1 MRFDTKLVQSGQRA
15 RSGAGDLIPP
25 VHLAAT
31 YERGPQE
38 PPRYFYGRSE
48 NPTRESLEECLAAL
62 EDARFATVYASG
74 QAAATTVLSLLEP
87 GQRVVAS
94 DDLYAGTHA
103 LLDRLRRYGVDVEYA
118 DLSDPAERERTFAPA
133 RNKGLRPLRCVWVE
147 TPSNPLLKVTDL
159 EAACRLAHDRGALV
173 VVDNTLASPALQQ
186 PLRWAD
192 VSLYST
198 TKFIAGHLDA
208 LGGALVYDDPRL
220 HERFLAYRG
229 VAGNVPGEF
238 ESYLVRRGLKTLSLR
253 VARQVE
259 STAAVVDALQG
270 EPAVGA
276 IHYPGLTAHA
286 GHAVAARQMSSPGSI
301 VSFEYRGDIEQLLHD
316 VRVFAP
322 AVSLGGVQS
331 LIEHPASMT
340 HAAIP
345 AGVRRRS
352 GVRDE
357 LVRLSIGIEDPAD
370 LVEDL
375 TTAMQPIEEALRA
388 RR

>member
-1 MRFDTKLVQSGQRA
+1 MKFDTKLVQAGQRA
-15 RSGAGDLIPP
+15 RSGTGDLVPP
-25 VHLAAT
+25 IHLAAT

-38 PPRYFYGRSE
+38 PPRYFYGRGES
-48 NPTRESLEECLAAL
+48 PTRESLEECLAAL
-62 EDARFATVYASG
+62 EDARFASVYASG

-87 GQRVVAS
+87 GQRLVAS

-103 LLDRLRRYGVDVEYA
+103 LLERLRRTGVAVDYA
-118 DLSDPAERERTFAPA
+118 DLSNPACIYGDGA
-133 RNKGLRPLRCVWVE
+133 LSCMWVE
-147 TPSNPLLKVTDL
+147 TPSNPLLKITDL
-159 EAACRLAHDRGALV
+159 EAVCRSAHGRGAIV

-208 LGGALVYDDPRL
+208 LGGALVCDDAGV
-220 HERFLAYRG
+220 HERFLAYRS

-259 STAAVVDALQG
+259 SAAVVVDALRAD
-270 EPAVGA
+270 PAVGA
-276 IHYPGLTAHA
+276 IHYPRGAA
-286 GHAVAARQMSSPGSI
+286 AARQMSAPGSMI
-301 VSFEYRGDIEQLLHD
+301 SFEYRGDVQQLLND

-331 LIEHPASMT
+331 LIEHPATMT

-345 AGVRRRS
+345 AEVRRRR
-352 GVRDE
+352 GIGDD
-357 LVRLSIGIEDPAD
+357 LVRLSIGIEDSAD
-370 LVEDL
+370 LVADL
-375 TTAMQPIEEALRA
+375 ATAMQPAEEALHA